1 MYPNCHELVGEKRG
15 AREKNRGKIG
25 EIKGDKRGA
34 AVASREGVIERF
46 QRWAEK

>member
-1 MYPNCHELVGEKRG
+1 MERKGG
-15 AREKNRGKIG
+15 RERKIEGRLG

-46 QRWAEK
+46 QRWAEKGGG